1 MDKYTAPEN
10 RKKFAASKIPIPKN
24 DQNDFDTGLKMN
36 PQLIA
41 QNIALN
47 KNQIS
52 KYKELRN
59 IQLDMKVDDLE
70 LDDYKNG
77 GLNFGIDDADS
88 DDLVDQEKI

>member
-24 DQNDFDTGLKMN
+24 DHNDFDTGLKMN

-47 KNQIS
+47 KN
-52 KYKELRN
+52 
-59 IQLDMKVDDLE
+59 
-70 LDDYKNG
+70 
-77 GLNFGIDDADS
+77 
-88 DDLVDQEKI
+88 